1 MHKTKKKWG
10 NEGLGLTNS
19 PIIDF
24 LCHMPFLTVTI
35 CLLAA
40 YGVLMALYTRGY
52 WRMRPFAAGSKV
64 PKSKFSVIIPA
75 RNEAS
80 NIEDCI
86 TGILAQKYP
95 AHLFDIIVV
104 DDFSEDETAQV
115 VSKIA
120 LQHNNVRLLQL
131 KDFTNNENL
140 IAYKKRAIE
149 IAINEASGDWIVTTD
164 ADCSVT
170 TNWLATYDAYI
181 QEHDCVMM
189 AAPVAYTNT
198 GSLLSIFQVLDF
210 ISLQGIT
217 AAAVASGSHTLCNGA
232 NLCYSKKAFESVGKF
247 SGIDHLPS
255 GDDMLLMH
263 KMKKSYPGKIGYL
276 FAQEAVVTTAPSAT
290 LGLFLQ
296 QRIRWASKA
305 TGYQDKIIF
314 WILLLVYL
322 VNASLLLYLPIHFL
336 QTGNIYTWLILIG
349 CKTLIEIPFM
359 FASAT
364 FFKQQ
369 KLLWWFALMQ
379 PFHIVYTLVAGWFG
393 TFGSYK
399 WKGRTV
405 MKQQDD
411 HFFRKLRRNK
421 AASVSLFIVAAAFLM
436 AVFAYFM
443 APEHSPNANRMIPEI
458 GSMKP
463 GFTIQLLQVKRIGE
477 TKQISFFE
485 KLIGGE
491 EDVYTFIPITSYTIK
506 GSDIYFQKYIDEGIT
521 ESGVMQLSLVANNP
535 VITQTYYAGT
545 DKFGRDMLS
554 RLIIGV
560 RVSLGVGLIAVLL
573 SLTIGILLGALAG
586 FYRGWIDECIM
597 WFINVIWSIPTLLLV
612 FAITLVLGKGF
623 WQVFIAVGLTMWVN
637 VARLVRGQV
646 MAIKNREFIEATRVL
661 GYSDTRTIFIHILP
675 NIIGPILVIAA
686 SNFASAI
693 VIEAGLSFLGVGVQP
708 PQPSWGLM
716 IKENYNFIITHNPAL
731 ALAPGIAIM
740 ILVLAFNL
748 LGNGL
753 RDAFNVREK

>member
-1 MHKTKKKWG
+1 
-10 NEGLGLTNS
+10 
-19 PIIDF
+19 
-24 LCHMPFLTVTI
+24 
-35 CLLAA
+35 
-40 YGVLMALYTRGY
+40 MALYTRGH
-52 WRMRPFAAGSKV
+52 WNLRAFVAKGKTPQT
-64 PKSKFSVIIPA
+64 KFSIVIPA
-75 RNEAS
+75 RNEAA
-80 NIEDCI
+80 NIENCI
-86 TGILAQKYP
+86 AGILAQNYP
-95 AHLFDIIVV
+95 AHLFEVIVI
-104 DDFSEDETAQV
+104 DDFSEDETAKIV
-115 VSKIA
+115 ASIA
-120 LQHNNVRLLQL
+120 LQYNNVRLLRLQ
-131 KDFTNNENL
+131 DFTKDEN
-140 IAYKKRAIE
+140 IVAYKKRAIE
-149 IAINEASGDWIVTTD
+149 IAIEQANHPWIVTTD
-164 ADCSVT
+164 ADCSFT
-170 TNWLATYDAYI
+170 NNWLASYDAYI
-181 QEHDCVMM
+181 QEHNCVMV
-189 AAPVAYTNT
+189 AAPVSYKNT
-198 GSLLSIFQVLDF
+198 GSFLSVFQVLDF

-217 AAAVASGSHTLCNGA
+217 AAAVGSGSHTICNGA
-232 NLCYSKKAFESVGKF
+232 NLCYSKEAFESVGRF

-263 KMKKSYPGKIGYL
+263 KMKKSYSGKIGYL
-276 FAQEAVVTTAPSAT
+276 YAQDAMVTTAPSAT
-290 LGLFLQ
+290 LGLFIQ
-296 QRIRWASKA
+296 QRIRWSSKA
-305 TGYQDKIIF
+305 LGYQDKIIF

-322 VNASLLLYLPIHFL
+322 LNFSLLVYLPVNLIE
-336 QTGNIYTWLILIG
+336 TGSINNWLVFIG
-349 CKTLIEIPFM
+349 CKTLVELPFM
-359 FASAT
+359 YASAK

-369 KLLWWFALMQ
+369 KLLWWFLFMQ
-379 PFHIVYTLVAGWFG
+379 PFHILYTVVAGWFG

-405 MKQQDD
+405 TKNEPD
-411 HFFRKLRRNK
+411 HFFRKLKRNK
-421 AASVSLFIVAAAFLM
+421 PASVSLCIITAAFLM
-436 AVFAYFM
+436 AVFAYFI

-463 GFTIQLLQVKRIGE
+463 GFTIQLLQAKRIGQ
-477 TKQISFFE
+477 TSNGSFFDR
-485 KLIGGE
+485 LIGGK
-491 EDVYTFIPITSYTIK
+491 EDTNTFIPITTYNIK
-506 GSDIYFQKYIDEGIT
+506 GDSIYFQKYIDEGIT
-521 ESGVMQLSLVANNP
+521 EPGVMLLSLTATEP

-560 RVSLGVGLIAVLL
+560 RVSLGVGMIAVLL

-646 MAIKNREFIEATRVL
+646 MAIKNREFIEAAQVL
-661 GYSDTRTIFIHILP
+661 GYSNTRTIFLHILP
-675 NIIGPILVIAA
+675 NIIGPVLVIAA

-740 ILVLAFNL
+740 IIVLAFNL